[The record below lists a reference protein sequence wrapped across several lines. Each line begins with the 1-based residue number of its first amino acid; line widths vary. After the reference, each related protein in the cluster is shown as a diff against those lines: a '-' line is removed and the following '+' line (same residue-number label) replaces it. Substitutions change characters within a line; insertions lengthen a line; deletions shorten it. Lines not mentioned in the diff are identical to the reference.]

1 MKFGAGSPKVD
12 IEDVLYAN
20 LGESYATDKKGVIHL
35 NKKYL
40 ETLGDKEQR
49 ELYKTIIHE
58 GLHYTRPAKLQIE
71 ENKWDHDYIDPEAA
85 RRTAKDQSDHN
96 KERHKCGCDKEPLT
110 LSIQPPGL
118 PIIYEPKM

>member
-1 MKFGAGSPKVD
+1 MIAEFRQAEEMKFSQPL
-12 IEDVLYAN
+12 IEICKDF
-20 LGESYATDKKGVIHL
+20 GMTSSTSY
-35 NKKYL
+35 
-40 ETLGDKEQR
+40 
-49 ELYKTIIHE
+49 
-58 GLHYTRPAKLQIE
+58 PIE
-71 ENKWDHDYIDPEAA
+71 KMAFIVWFITYIKPEAA